1 MKRGI
6 FIFLGILL
14 LLTCCVS
21 EVSKHDRFSI
31 SVLSRKKGY
40 QDRNGNDYIKLW
52 VNDSLLFSGV
62 YYNRF
67 NEETLDYFDEFL
79 GMEVAS
85 FDKKEDSIKIRV
97 RIISLDSVL
106 LYNNRYAIDT
116 SFFYRI
122 DNIPDIVISVERFYD
137 SLSIYDTLRTPY
149 MYYYE

>member
-106 LYNNRYAIDT
+106 FYNGRHAVDT
-116 SFFYRI
+116 SFTYRI
-122 DNIPDIVISVERFYD
+122 DNIPEMTITKTRYSNKF
-137 SLSIYDTLRTPY
+137 LIYDTLRTPER
-149 MYYYE
+149 YYY

>member
-1 MKRGI
+1 MKKGI

-14 LLTCCVS
+14 LLACCVQRTP
-21 EVSKHDRFSI
+21 KYDQFSI
-31 SVLSRKKGY
+31 FVLDIYEGY
-40 QDRNGNDYIKLW
+40 QGRNGNDYIKLW

-106 LYNNRYAIDT
+106 FYNDRHAVDT
-116 SFFYRI
+116 SFTYRI
-122 DNIPDIVISVERFYD
+122 DNIPEMTITKTRHSNNF
-137 SLSIYDTLRTPY
+137 LIYDTLRTPER
-149 MYYYE
+149 YYY